1 MKTSAFCCALILSAG
16 NMLCRAKHSQV
27 FTPRFFVCMLHQK
40 LNRFET
46 GLPHA
51 RFCFEIRCL

>member
-16 NMLCRAKHSQV
+16 NMLHR
-27 FTPRFFVCMLHQK
+27 K

>member
-1 MKTSAFCCALILSAG
+1 MIYTCTGCEPHVCGIVAW
-16 NMLCRAKHSQV
+16 
-27 FTPRFFVCMLHQK
+27 FTPRFFLCMLHRK